1 MKAQVCSSV
10 VTVLP
15 LMKVQPLPDCGL
27 RHRPKL
33 NEIHRGSADLEHAV
47 LILAFASLLAVAEDD
62 DFVLRDEELEGLSMR
77 GCSDRELAA
86 CSVCAQF
93 SGDSVQRWVWMRL
106 TSVKSSMTDLMGS
119 NWVTLR
125 FIATIKSATARK
137 AG

>member
-33 NEIHRGSADLEHAV
+33 NEIQRGSADLEHAV
-47 LILAFASLLAVAEDD
+47 LIFAFASLVVVKDD
-62 DFVLRDEELEGLSMR
+62 GFVLRDEELDGLSMR

-93 SGDSVQRWVWMRL
+93 SGDSVQR
-106 TSVKSSMTDLMGS
+106 
-119 NWVTLR
+119 
-125 FIATIKSATARK
+125 
-137 AG
+137 